1 MNMHRRTWM
10 AAACT
15 ALALMGTSAQA
26 QDYPVKPIRIVVPLP
41 PGGSND
47 VLARI
52 LAQKMSEA
60 FGQPVIVE
68 NKPGAAGNISTDY
81 MAKAEGD
88 GYTIAI
94 APNQTVAVNPVLYP
108 KLPFDVIKDLQ
119 GISMLGRVP
128 MVLVVS
134 PKVTATTVAE
144 LIAQAKATPDKFSYA
159 SAGSGSPQHMAAEVF
174 KSMTGT
180 KLVHIPYKGSAPA
193 LIDVLGGTVDVMF
206 CPINSALPHIRSGKL
221 RALGSTGTQR
231 LELLPNL
238 PTVAETVPN
247 YESDIWIGMIA
258 PAKTPATIINKLN
271 AELRRSLALPDVRSK
286 LADQGIYAETST
298 AADFTKL
305 IATDQK
311 RWAVVIKFAHLVP
324 ESAPPP
330 QQLQRPNFQELP

>member
-1 MNMHRRTWM
+1 
-10 AAACT
+10 
-15 ALALMGTSAQA
+15 
-26 QDYPVKPIRIVVPLP
+26 
-41 PGGSND
+41 
-47 VLARI
+47 
-52 LAQKMSEA
+52 MSEA

-108 KLPFDVIKDLQ
+108 KLPFDVVKDLQ

-144 LIAQAKATPDKFSYA
+144 LIAQAKANPDKFSYA

-180 KLVHIPYKGSAPA
+180 KLMHIPYKGSAPA
-193 LIDVLGGTVDVMF
+193 LVDVLGGTVDVMF

-231 LELLPNL
+231 LDLVPNL

-258 PAKTPATIINKLN
+258 PAKTPVAIINKLN
-271 AELRRSLALPDVRSK
+271 AELRRSLALPDVKSK
-286 LADQGIYAETST
+286 LADQGIFAETSS

-305 IATDQK
+305 IAIDQK
-311 RWAVVIKFAHLVP
+311 RWAAVIKFANIVP
-324 ESAPPP
+324 E
-330 QQLQRPNFQELP
+330 